1 MVGREEGKVEIDV
14 GFAGGGGQLVYPIIM
29 DFALLFV
36 LVCPPVSPPY
46 SLEIPL
52 TLEICKT

>member
-1 MVGREEGKVEIDV
+1 MIVGRKGGREERRVGGDV

-36 LVCPPVSPPY
+36 LV
-46 SLEIPL
+46 
-52 TLEICKT
+52 